1 VSPPER
7 FAAWVLTG
15 PVGRFAA
22 FFGDLGVYW
31 WRWARGRAAG
41 TGER

>member
-1 VSPPER
+1 LSPAQR

-15 PVGRFAA
+15 PIGRFAA

-31 WRWARGRAAG
+31 WRWFRGRRAEA
-41 TGER
+41 GER